1 MVIRNGVMEPLFGES
16 RLSGGVDA
24 QPMPDSRKMDDL
36 RGSGELEKSLSR
48 RDCGDLR
55 PVDIKSY

>member
-1 MVIRNGVMEPLFGES
+1 MEPLFGES